1 MNHILSKY
9 FTTKAFS
16 LYLLLLAI
24 CSIQFYNKVLP
35 YQWIAFGI
43 CEVFLFYY
51 FVNVFSKNW
60 NNLSEKFF
68 LKKLTITALLIR
80 LIYVFASYYFYIWLN
95 GTPFEFD
102 SADAMGYHG
111 EALWI
116 LNLIEA
122 DQLSKYWIYIK
133 GNFSDL
139 GYVSYL
145 SVIYYFFG
153 KSVLLVRII
162 KVFISTY
169 SCLLIYKITKRH
181 FGDSAARLAG
191 ISSVLLPNFIYYC
204 GLHLKEV
211 EMTFLLLLFFER
223 AEYLITFNR
232 FTLTTVIVFLVSA
245 ASLFF
250 FRTFLG
256 LIAITSFVTVF
267 LTSSNITTNLDLSRK
282 ILITLFISVLSIIT
296 LRSAIG
302 REIDS
307 LLADNIDN
315 QSKSMQA
322 RAQRND
328 GNKLATYGSSTIFAP
343 VMFIGPL
350 PTLVNIETQ
359 KNQMLMN
366 GGYFVRN
373 SFAFFVFVALY
384 LMFKRKIIK
393 KHLLLLLVL
402 IGYLSVLAFSKFA
415 ISERF
420 HFPILPFI
428 MILSA
433 FGISETTHSIKKYY
447 IPYLI
452 LVFILIIGWN
462 FFKLAGRE

>member
-1 MNHILSKY
+1 M
-9 FTTKAFS
+9 
-16 LYLLLLAI
+16 LLVV
-24 CSIQFYNKVLP
+24 CSIQFNNKVLP
-35 YQWIAFGI
+35 YQWLAFGI

-51 FVNVFSKNW
+51 FVNVYSKNW
-60 NNLSEKFF
+60 NILSEKLF

-80 LIYVFASYYFYIWLN
+80 LIYVFASYFFYIWVN

-102 SADAMGYHG
+102 SADAFGYHN

-116 LNLIEA
+116 LELIEV
-122 DQLSKYWIYIK
+122 DQLSQYWTYIK

-153 KSVLLVRII
+153 KSILLVRII
-162 KVFISTY
+162 KVVISTY
-169 SCLLIYKITKRH
+169 SCILIYKITKRH
-181 FGDSAARLAG
+181 FGDSAAKLAG
-191 ISSVLLPNFIYYC
+191 ISSALLPNFIYYC

-223 AEYLITFNR
+223 AEYVIAFNR
-232 FTLTTVIVFLVSA
+232 TTLTTIILFLATAV
-245 ASLFF
+245 SLFF

-256 LIAITSFVTVF
+256 LIAIVSFITVF
-267 LTSSNITTNLDLSRK
+267 FTSSNINTNLDLSRK
-282 ILITLFISVLSIIT
+282 ILITLLISALSIIT

-302 REIDS
+302 REIDN
-307 LLADNIDN
+307 LIADNTNN
-315 QSKSMQA
+315 QSISMQA
-322 RAQRND
+322 RAQRNA
-328 GNKLATYGSSTIFAP
+328 GNKLAIYGSATIFAP
-343 VMFIGPL
+343 VMLIGPL

-359 KNQMLMN
+359 TNQMLMN

-373 SFAFFVFVALY
+373 SYVFFVFVALY
-384 LMFKRKIIK
+384 IMIKRKVVK
-393 KHLLLLLVL
+393 KHLFLLLVL

-433 FGISETTHSIKKYY
+433 FGIDETTDSIKKYY

-452 LVFILIIGWN
+452 LVFILIVGWN